1 MSDDHGHGGGHGDA
15 HGHGG
20 GHGAGHGNGKPINR
34 QVVIFVTIIAII
46 AVILAGILFLNL
58 PVSLVVAALIVILVG
73 SYFAPHLEVFKEY
86 ERAVV
91 FRFGK
96 FYKVAG
102 PGWTL
107 IWPLFETFTLIDMR
121 TTIVDLPRQPVIA
134 KDDIE
139 LEVDTAVYIKI
150 TDPKKVVLE
159 VKDFKT
165 AIREILRSQIRNAIS
180 KMEMEEVLEKT
191 EEITN
196 ELQIALKSVAQGWGV
211 QVIKVE
217 VQTITLPPSLVQA
230 MQKRKEALQYKSRI
244 EIEAQARQVTLDIL
258 DKTASKLSDKT
269 MAILYVEALKKISEG
284 KSNKIIFPL
293 ELTKFAQFLSNHVKK
308 GDGIELSKDNM
319 DQITKTL
326 IETYLAEQVKKTKPD
341 DKK

>member
-1 MSDDHGHGGGHGDA
+1 MSDDHGHGGGHGDS
-15 HGHGG
+15 HGSHGS
-20 GHGAGHGNGKPINR
+20 HGAGKPINR
-34 QVVIFVTIIAII
+34 QVVIFVTIVAII
-46 AVILAGILFLNL
+46 AVILAGVLFLNV
-58 PVSLVVAALIVILVG
+58 PVLLVVSALILLLIIA
-73 SYFAPHLEVFKEY
+73 YFAPRREVFKEY

-96 FYKVAG
+96 FEKVAG
-102 PGWTL
+102 PGWVW

-139 LEVDTAVYIKI
+139 LEIDTAVYIKI
-150 TDPKKVVLE
+150 VDAKKVVLE

-165 AIREILRSQIRNAIS
+165 AIRELLRSQIRNAIS

-196 ELQIALKSVAQGWGV
+196 ELQIALKSMAQGWGV
-211 QVIKVE
+211 QIIKVE
-217 VQTITLPPSLVQA
+217 VQTITLPPSLVEA
-230 MQKRKEALQYKSRI
+230 MKKRKEALQYKSRV
-244 EIEAQARQVTLDIL
+244 EIEAQAKQVTLDIL

-308 GDGIELSKDNM
+308 GDDVQLSKDNI

-326 IETYLAEQVKKTKPD
+326 IDTYISEQAKKAKIEE
-341 DKK
+341 KK